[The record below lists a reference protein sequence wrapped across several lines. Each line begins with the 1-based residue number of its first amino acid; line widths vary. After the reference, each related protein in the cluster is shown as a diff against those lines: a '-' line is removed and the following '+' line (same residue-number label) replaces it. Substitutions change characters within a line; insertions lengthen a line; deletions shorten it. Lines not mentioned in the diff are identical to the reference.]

1 MYFRDIPTST
11 ARSIADYIV
20 KIDRSAAYTNTF
32 KTCTDGGLV
41 SSHHYANDKTL
52 ILSGTWAK
60 DVAEHFSIE
69 SLQITVEER
78 DMIEMNVRQEN
89 EANYLYEQHRREQ
102 EYMRKKELGY

>member
-41 SSHHYANDKTL
+41 SSHHYASDKTL